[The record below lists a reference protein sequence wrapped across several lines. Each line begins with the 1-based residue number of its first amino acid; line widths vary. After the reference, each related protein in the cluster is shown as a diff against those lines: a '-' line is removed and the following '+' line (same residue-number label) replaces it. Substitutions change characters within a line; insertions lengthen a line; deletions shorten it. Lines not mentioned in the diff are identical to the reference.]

1 MKYLLILAALTVS
14 ACVTNSEFDQERA
27 FQKCKNIE
35 QKTSRDRCL
44 SEAVEDSKRDRQ
56 KLNDRLQQQH
66 EDAERRELERAKAG
80 VEQD

>member
-1 MKYLLILAALTVS
+1 MKYLLIFAALSLS
-14 ACVTNSEFDQERA
+14 ACITNSEFDQEQA
-27 FQKCKNIE
+27 FQKCKNID

-44 SEAVEDSKRDRQ
+44 SEAVEDAKRDRQ
-56 KLNDRLQQQH
+56 KVNDRLQQQH